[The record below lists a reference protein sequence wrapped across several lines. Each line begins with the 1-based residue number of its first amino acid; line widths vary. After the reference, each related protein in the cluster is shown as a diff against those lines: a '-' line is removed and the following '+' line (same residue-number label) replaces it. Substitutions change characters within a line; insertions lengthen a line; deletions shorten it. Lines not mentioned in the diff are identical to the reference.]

1 MTATY
6 WEIGCRIVGS
16 EQQGSSGR
24 NTERLLL
31 SNSLKIWSLV
41 LAGLWM
47 AQPYAN
53 ADVLPGVAGLEDFA
67 DTVYKICPSSGI
79 GSKAP
84 FTLVGLRASALGSES
99 SVACGSTRPKALRSG
114 WSIRQRAKF
123 AR

>member
-1 MTATY
+1 MPYRGIRTT
-6 WEIGCRIVGS
+6 GQQRS
-16 EQQGSSGR
+16 EYGEALIKQLAEDLEPR
-24 NTERLLL
+24 
-31 SNSLKIWSLV
+31 

-53 ADVLPGVAGLEDFA
+53 AGVLPGVAGLEDFA